1 MASVNWLKQTKQKA
15 GAMIRHLGKEERV
28 KLNHSNTDI
37 DKSKSDKNYFIGCND
52 YTEAYYEM
60 CHRVRLVDKI
70 SPPKRIVKDRVVCFS
85 LEAPCPREI
94 FEAGRSREFFE
105 LLHRTY
111 QNFFGTENVH
121 GTCVHLDEMHSYV
134 EDDVEKTSLAHAH
147 TLISA
152 YAEWQEKDGTIRRG
166 INGKHCETRQSL
178 NELNKAVCDMVR
190 ENFGIEYNTGAK
202 SKKGRTVE
210 ELKASAKLE
219 RIKKETNDFVK
230 SITPLKTKTVRGLF
244 GEKQVEKTEA
254 ELEQDRQ
261 ILAAQAILRR
271 EEELA
276 KFEQRLKS
284 KEEYLNKL
292 INENSMVHLDRSKQH
307 TAKTTPAVQQHTKS
321 DIQHTKSTERTKS
334 DKDFER

>member
-28 KLNHSNTDI
+28 RLNHTNTDI
-37 DKSKSDKNYFIGCND
+37 DKSKSELNYYIGCDD
-52 YTEAYYEM
+52 YVDAYRAM

-70 SPPKRIVKDRVVCFS
+70 SPPKRVVKGRVISFS
-85 LEAPCPREI
+85 LEAPCPKEI
-94 FEAGRSREFFE
+94 FEAGRSRDFFA
-105 LLHRTY
+105 LLHQTY
-111 QNFFGTENVH
+111 ENFFGKENVY
-121 GTCVHLDEMHSYV
+121 GTCVHLDEMHTYV
-134 EDDVEKTSLAHAH
+134 EDGVEKTSLAHAH

-152 YAEWQEKDGTIRRG
+152 YAEWQEKDGTIRKG

-202 SKKGRTVE
+202 SKRGRTVE

-219 RIKKETNDFVK
+219 QIKKETNDFVK
-230 SITPLKTKTVRGLF
+230 SITPTKTKTVKGIF
-244 GEKQVEKTEA
+244 GSKIVEKSED

-276 KFEQRLKS
+276 KFEERLKS

-292 INENSMVHLDRSKQH
+292 INQNSMVHLDRSARAAEKKDQSGGRI
-307 TAKTTPAVQQHTKS
+307 KS
-321 DIQHTKSTERTKS
+321 DIQRTKSNERIKSTEE
-334 DKDFER
+334 FER